1 MIGAMRRM
9 ALLLVAILLV
19 LRWPAAVDAQIYRWV
34 DENGVP
40 HFADGI
46 DSVPGP
52 YRSKAVPLGMKNA
65 PAPPPVPPGSPGAK
79 PASGET
85 AIRFIPGQRIMV
97 DVRINGNAEA
107 KLLLDTGSDKT
118 IISPRAL
125 QAAGVRIAGP
135 TTTAEV
141 AGATGSAPMQFVFVD
156 GLEVGEARVGRM
168 SVGAQNLPIE
178 GADGVLGRDFLD
190 QFNVGIDSGKGVV
203 TLTPK

>member
-1 MIGAMRRM
+1 M
-9 ALLLVAILLV
+9 AFLVVAILLV
-19 LRWPAAVDAQIYRWV
+19 LPWPARVDAQIYRWV

-46 DSVPGP
+46 DSVPDR

-65 PAPPPVPPGSPGAK
+65 PAPPPAPPGAPGPK

-85 AIRFIPGQRIMV
+85 SIRFVPGQRIMV

-118 IISPRAL
+118 LISPRAL
-125 QAAGVRIAGP
+125 QAAGVRITGP

-141 AGATGSAPMQFVFVD
+141 AGATGSGQMQFVFVD
-156 GLEVGEARVGRM
+156 SLEVGEARVGRM
-168 SVGAQNLPIE
+168 SVGSQNMPVE
-178 GADGVLGRDFLD
+178 GGDGVLGRDFLD
-190 QFNVGIDSGKGVV
+190 QFNVSIDSAKGVV
-203 TLTPK
+203 TLSPK

>member
-1 MIGAMRRM
+1 MRRVV
-9 ALLLVAILLV
+9 LFLVAILLV
-19 LRWPAAVDAQIYRWV
+19 LRWPASVDAQIYRWV

-65 PAPPPVPPGSPGAK
+65 PAPPPGAPGAK
-79 PASGET
+79 PPSSET
-85 AIRFIPGQRIMV
+85 SIRFVPGQRIMV

-118 IISPRAL
+118 LISPRAL

-141 AGATGSAPMQFVFVD
+141 AGATGSGQMQFVFVD
-156 GLEVGEARVGRM
+156 SLEVGEARVGRM
-168 SVGAQNLPIE
+168 SVGSQNLPID

-190 QFNVGIDSGKGVV
+190 QFNVNIDAGKGVV

>member
-1 MIGAMRRM
+1 MGRVV
-9 ALLLVAILLV
+9 LFLVAILLV
-19 LRWPAAVDAQIYRWV
+19 LRWPASVDAQIYRWV
-34 DENGVP
+34 DDNGVP

-65 PAPPPVPPGSPGAK
+65 PAPPPAPPGAPGAK
-79 PASGET
+79 PPSGET
-85 AIRFIPGQRIMV
+85 SIRFLPGQRIMV

-118 IISPRAL
+118 LISPRAL

-141 AGATGSAPMQFVFVD
+141 AGATGSGQMLFVFVD
-156 GLEVGEARVGRM
+156 SLEVGEARVGRM
-168 SVGAQNLPIE
+168 SVGSQNLPID

-190 QFNVGIDSGKGVV
+190 QFNVSIDSGRGVV

>member
-1 MIGAMRRM
+1 MIGGMRRM
-9 ALLLVAILLV
+9 AFLLVAV
-19 LRWPAAVDAQIYRWV
+19 LSVLPATVDAQIYRWV

-52 YRSKAVPLGMKNA
+52 YRSKAVPLGLKNA
-65 PAPPPVPPGSPGAK
+65 PVAPPGAPGAK

-85 AIRFIPGQRIMV
+85 SIRFVPGQRIMV

-156 GLEVGEARVGRM
+156 SLEVGEARVGRM
-168 SVGAQNLPIE
+168 SVGSQNLPLE

-190 QFNVGIDSGKGVV
+190 QFNLSIDASKGVV
-203 TLTPK
+203 TLSPK

>member
-1 MIGAMRRM
+1 MGRVVVF
-9 ALLLVAILLV
+9 LVAILLV
-19 LRWPAAVDAQIYRWV
+19 LQWPASVDAQIYRWV
-34 DENGVP
+34 DDNGVP

-65 PAPPPVPPGSPGAK
+65 PAPPPAPPGAPGAK
-79 PASGET
+79 PVSAET
-85 AIRFIPGQRIMV
+85 SIRFVPGQRIMV

-118 IISPRAL
+118 LISPRAL

-141 AGATGSAPMQFVFVD
+141 AGATGSGQMQFVVVD
-156 GLEVGEARVGRM
+156 SLEVGEARVGRM
-168 SVGAQNLPIE
+168 SVGSQNLPID

-190 QFNVGIDSGKGVV
+190 QFNVNIDAGKGVV

>member
-1 MIGAMRRM
+1 MGRVV
-9 ALLLVAILLV
+9 LFLVAILLV
-19 LRWPAAVDAQIYRWV
+19 LRWPVSVDAQIYRWV

-65 PAPPPVPPGSPGAK
+65 PAPPPAPPGAPGAK
-79 PASGET
+79 PPSGET
-85 AIRFIPGQRIMV
+85 SIRFPPGQRIMV

-118 IISPRAL
+118 LISPRAL

-141 AGATGSAPMQFVFVD
+141 AGATGSGQMQFVFVD
-156 GLEVGEARVGRM
+156 SLEVGEARVGRM
-168 SVGAQNLPIE
+168 SVGSQNLPID

-190 QFNVGIDSGKGVV
+190 QFNVSIDSGRGVV

>member
-1 MIGAMRRM
+1 MGRVV
-9 ALLLVAILLV
+9 LFLVAILLV
-19 LRWPAAVDAQIYRWV
+19 LRWPASVDAQIYRWV

-65 PAPPPVPPGSPGAK
+65 PAPPPGAPGAK
-79 PASGET
+79 PPSSET
-85 AIRFIPGQRIMV
+85 SIRFVPGQRIMV

-118 IISPRAL
+118 LISPRAL

-141 AGATGSAPMQFVFVD
+141 AGATGSGQMQFVFVD
-156 GLEVGEARVGRM
+156 SLEVGEARVGRM
-168 SVGAQNLPIE
+168 SVGSQNLPID

-190 QFNVGIDSGKGVV
+190 QFNVNIDAGKGVV

>member
-1 MIGAMRRM
+1 MGRVV
-9 ALLLVAILLV
+9 LFLVAILLV
-19 LRWPAAVDAQIYRWV
+19 LRWPASVDAQIYRWV
-34 DENGVP
+34 DDNGVP

-65 PAPPPVPPGSPGAK
+65 PAPPPAPPGAPGAK
-79 PASGET
+79 PPSGET
-85 AIRFIPGQRIMV
+85 SIRFLPGQRIMV

-118 IISPRAL
+118 LISPRAL

-141 AGATGSAPMQFVFVD
+141 AGATGSGQMQFVFVD
-156 GLEVGEARVGRM
+156 SLEVGEARVGRM
-168 SVGAQNLPIE
+168 SVGSQNLPID

-190 QFNVGIDSGKGVV
+190 QFNVSIDSGRGVV

>member
-1 MIGAMRRM
+1 M

-46 DSVPGP
+46 DSVPDR

-65 PAPPPVPPGSPGAK
+65 PAPPGAPPGAAGAK
-79 PASGET
+79 SASGE
-85 AIRFIPGQRIMV
+85 AALRFVPGQRILV
-97 DVRINGNAEA
+97 DVRINGSADA
-107 KLLLDTGSDKT
+107 KLMLDTGSDKT
-118 IISPRAL
+118 LISPRAL

-141 AGATGSAPMQFVFVD
+141 AGATGSAPMQFVLVD
-156 GLEVGEARVGRM
+156 SLEVGEARVGRM
-168 SVGAQNLPIE
+168 SVGSQDIPVE

-190 QFNVGIDSGKGVV
+190 QFNLNIDSSKGVV

>member
-1 MIGAMRRM
+1 MRRVV
-9 ALLLVAILLV
+9 LFLVAILLV
-19 LRWPAAVDAQIYRWV
+19 LRWPASVDAQIYRWV

-65 PAPPPVPPGSPGAK
+65 PAPPLAPPGAPGAK
-79 PASGET
+79 PPSSET
-85 AIRFIPGQRIMV
+85 SIRFVPGQRIMV

-118 IISPRAL
+118 LISPRAL

-141 AGATGSAPMQFVFVD
+141 AGATGSGQMQFVVVD
-156 GLEVGEARVGRM
+156 SLEVGEARVGRM
-168 SVGAQNLPIE
+168 SVGSQNLPID

-190 QFNVGIDSGKGVV
+190 QFNVNIDAGKGVV

>member
-1 MIGAMRRM
+1 MGRVV
-9 ALLLVAILLV
+9 LFLVAILLV
-19 LRWPAAVDAQIYRWV
+19 LRWPASVDAQIYRWV
-34 DENGVP
+34 DDNGVP

-65 PAPPPVPPGSPGAK
+65 PAPPPAPPGAPGAK
-79 PASGET
+79 PVSGET
-85 AIRFIPGQRIMV
+85 SVRFIPGQRIMV

-118 IISPRAL
+118 LISPRAL

-141 AGATGSAPMQFVFVD
+141 AGATGSGQMQFVFVD
-156 GLEVGEARVGRM
+156 SLEVGEARVGRM
-168 SVGAQNLPIE
+168 SVGSQNLPID

-190 QFNVGIDSGKGVV
+190 QFNVSIDSGRGVV